1 MPDVIEST
9 TVPTVSTLAV
19 VREELE
25 FVLFGVPDR
34 PDTPALI
41 LGPLVEAKIDVD
53 AMALNTQDDGTANF
67 SFIIHRDDYQPVLA
81 ILEQLVPGLGNVR
94 IQAQPAIAKLSMRG
108 SRLWQQPGILDA
120 VLIALAAQDIRIQ
133 SISTSEQTLSVLIDD
148 IDVESAVQALQ
159 QAFPQLELVLARV

>member
-9 TVPTVSTLAV
+9 AVPTVSTLAV

-53 AMALNTQDDGTANF
+53 AMALNTQNDGTANF

-81 ILEQLVPGLGNVR
+81 ILEQLVPGLGSVR
-94 IQAQPAIAKLSMRG
+94 IQAQPAIAKLSMSG

-120 VLIALAAQDIRIQ
+120 VLIALAVPDIRIQ
-133 SISTSEQTLSVLIDD
+133 SISTSEQTLSVLIAD